1 VRLFWND
8 GLFTVLISGSIGIEE
23 QGFSIA

>member
-8 GLFTVLISGSIGIEE
+8 GLSTLFLRGSIGIEE
-23 QGFSIA
+23 QGFRIA